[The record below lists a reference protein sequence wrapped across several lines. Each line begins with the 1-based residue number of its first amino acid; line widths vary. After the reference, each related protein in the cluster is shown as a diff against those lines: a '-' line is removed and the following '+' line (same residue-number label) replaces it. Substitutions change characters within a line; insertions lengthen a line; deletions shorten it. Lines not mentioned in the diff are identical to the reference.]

1 MGKIYIKL
9 IAMALALIL
18 SVSVVLMSS
27 YAWLVLSAN
36 PVATGIQVAIGGG
49 NTILTAPNIR
59 EVTEEGK
66 VFCYPGQFSDKL
78 NFGQRSEYTD
88 LQGLGNLSPV
98 STTNGVDWFLPTY
111 YSTNDELVQ
120 QGKVPN
126 GALKDVSEFQVDS
139 QLEYANL
146 TVDQQTKIDK
156 GSYIYLDFWVV
167 SPGGDYYLR
176 VSTGEGTTEGGSF
189 VVDLMDPVQT
199 DDGYSLENPVGS
211 AAAAVRIGFLANE
224 FQMFDES
231 VARYK
236 NSRFYDS
243 RFSAL
248 KGLYFDPYAGSN
260 DLEINRFT
268 IYEPNGDYHPLYPDL
283 NGAYVQTNA
292 LELVNGKIR
301 EEEKSLVDMNL
312 TVQKASSWAMA
323 QNSAGTTAIEQQ
335 FTTSLFSFAWQAM
348 NEEEIMNRFYG
359 NYLQGQFSTYV
370 DKGQFLGNSHNLI
383 SRLRAGNGRVSSEE
397 LLLDNR
403 GATDDVYII
412 KLERNV
418 PQRIRMFI
426 WLEGQDVDCVDS
438 VGSTRFA
445 VNVELAGGS
454 E

>member
-1 MGKIYIKL
+1 MSKIYIKL
-9 IAMALALIL
+9 IAMALALVM

-49 NTILTAPNIR
+49 NTILTAPNVR
-59 EVTEEGK
+59 EVTEDGR

-98 STTNGVDWFLPTY
+98 STSNGVDWFLPTY
-111 YSTNDELVQ
+111 YSTNDEAVQ

-139 QLEYANL
+139 QLEHANL
-146 TVDQQTKIDK
+146 TADQQTKIDK

-199 DDGYSLENPVGS
+199 DEGYSLKQPTGS
-211 AAAAVRIGFLANE
+211 AAAAVRIGFLANDAYV
-224 FQMFDES
+224 MDENVNRYQNS
-231 VARYK
+231 PGYDARFTY
-236 NSRFYDS
+236 
-243 RFSAL
+243 L
-248 KGLYFDPYAGSN
+248 KGTYQEPYTGAAYTA
-260 DLEINRFT
+260 DNRFT

-283 NGAYVQTNA
+283 DGSYVETKA
-292 LELVNGKIR
+292 LELANGKIQ
-301 EEEKSLVDMNL
+301 EEKKSLVDMNL

-335 FTTSLFSFAWQAM
+335 FKTSLFSFAWKTL
-348 NEEEIMNRFYG
+348 NEEEILDRFYG

-370 DKGQFLGNSHNLI
+370 EKGQFLGSSHNLI
-383 SRLRAGNGRVSSEE
+383 SRLKAGNGRISSED
-397 LLLDNR
+397 LLLDNQ

-426 WLEGQDVDCVDS
+426 WLEGQDVDCVDR
-438 VGSTRFA
+438 VGSTRFT